1 VSKAL
6 TSRTTNPF
14 LYTQSH
20 VWKCRGLVG
29 VCAELADFFLAH
41 CRPQLCVE
49 SPRCAAQRSWI
60 LTLITVYNEDNQSSK
75 SIAPVYDKLG
85 QELSRS
91 GRITF
96 ARVSVKT
103 QAPIAESYNITN
115 TPTFVIFKNAK
126 IIRKFSGSNPQHLS
140 DAVKSLQQ
148 EADADGGAGGF
159 GEASSSGGGAWRG
172 AGLPRGYTDVTNEV
186 DVRGLDLLNA
196 DSDFGGVRTLFDT
209 SKPSSLS
216 KGKSSADTKDWVES
230 DVDNQL
236 MLYVP
241 FTSTLKVHT
250 IQITSNPPADADD
263 DEVPVRP
270 KTISVWTNRQH
281 NLGFEEAEDV
291 PSTQTIELKESD
303 WDQETGTAKLEL
315 RFVKFQN
322 VYSLVLF
329 VQDGDGDSE
338 KTRIDR
344 IRFIGESGEKR
355 DQGKLEKID
364 HDD

>member
-1 VSKAL
+1 MSGSVEVSSASAL
-6 TSRTTNPF
+6 SSLISSSRIVVLNF
-14 LYTQSH
+14 
-20 VWKCRGLVG
+20 
-29 VCAELADFFLAH
+29 
-41 CRPQLCVE
+41 
-49 SPRCAAQRSWI
+49 
-60 LTLITVYNEDNQSSK
+60 YNEDNESSK
-75 SIAPVYDKLG
+75 SIAPVYAKLG
-85 QELSRS
+85 QELSRP

-96 ARVSVKT
+96 ARASVKT
-103 QAPIAESYNITN
+103 QAQIAESYNITN
-115 TPTFVIFKNAK
+115 TPTFVIFKNAQ
-126 IIRKFSGSNPQHLS
+126 IIRKFSGSSPQHLS

-159 GEASSSGGGAWRG
+159 GGASSSSSGGGAWRG
-172 AGLPRGYTDVTNEV
+172 AGLPRGYTDVTSEV

-196 DSDFGGVRTLFDT
+196 DSDFGSVRTLFD
-209 SKPSSLS
+209 SAKPSALS

-250 IQITSNPPADADD
+250 IQVTSNPPAADD
-263 DEVPVRP
+263 DDDELPVRP

-281 NLGFEEAEDV
+281 NLGFEEAEDI
-291 PSTQTIELKESD
+291 PSTQTIELKDSD
-303 WDQETGTAKLEL
+303 WDKETGTAKLEL

-329 VQDGDGDSE
+329 VQDGDGEGE